1 MRATSFDHNP
11 AETAYR
17 GPLRARPEGVQAALG
32 MGVVASVIL
41 AGAAL
46 LIRLPAP
53 PAPETANASP
63 VAVETPAKIT
73 AKAATEIESPV
84 GAALDIAA
92 PEFKHEKKVVAVGEK
107 KDGTPRV
114 DSITIGQFTA
124 GGTFLRVDVHPNL
137 DPRATNA
144 DFYLDMKNHASAA
157 GLTAAKIAQR
167 SMIST
172 RFGSFETADIRL
184 SRTGGEGAEASER
197 ACLATRLVDPKA
209 SLEIAGI
216 ACGAAGKPMDRVA
229 LACALDKLS
238 YSAGADNKAL
248 NDFFLN
254 AELARGPG
262 CANVSR
268 DDLTASIPPQKAAH
282 AKASVDKP
290 NAGKPSVAKP
300 VAKAKKKAHVAAQ
313 PAAVAQQAGE
323 TEQ

>member
-1 MRATSFDHNP
+1 MRATSFDRDP

-32 MGVVASVIL
+32 MGVVSSVIL

-53 PAPETANASP
+53 APEIADAAP
-63 VAVETPAKIT
+63 VAIETPAKIT
-73 AKAATEIESPV
+73 AKAATAVDNP
-84 GAALDIAA
+84 AAATLDIAS
-92 PEFKHEKKVVAVGEK
+92 PEFKHEKKIVAVGEK

-114 DSITIGQFTA
+114 DSLTIGQFVA
-124 GGTFLRVDVHPNL
+124 GGTFLRIDVHPNL

-144 DFYLDMKNHASAA
+144 DFYLDMKNHAAAA

-167 SMIST
+167 SMVPT
-172 RFGSFETADIRL
+172 RFGAFETADIRL
-184 SRTGGEGAEASER
+184 SQTGGEGAEASER
-197 ACLATRLVDPKA
+197 ACLATRLVEPKA

-262 CANVSR
+262 CPNVSR
-268 DDLTASIPPQKAAH
+268 DDLTASIPPQKNAH
-282 AKASVDKP
+282 TKP
-290 NAGKPSVAKP
+290 TTGKPSVVKP
-300 VAKAKKKAHVAAQ
+300 VVKAKKKTHVAAQ
-313 PAAVAQQAGE
+313 PAAVVQQAGE

>member
-1 MRATSFDHNP
+1 MRATSFDRDP

-32 MGVVASVIL
+32 MGVVSSVIL

-53 PAPETANASP
+53 APEIADAAP
-63 VAVETPAKIT
+63 VAIESPAKIT
-73 AKAATEIESPV
+73 AKAATAVESPAA
-84 GAALDIAA
+84 AALDIAA
-92 PEFKHEKKVVAVGEK
+92 PEFRNEKKIVAVGEK

-114 DSITIGQFTA
+114 DSLTIGQFAA
-124 GGTFLRVDVHPNL
+124 GGTFLRIDVHPNL

-144 DFYLDMKNHASAA
+144 DFYLDMKNHASVA
-157 GLTAAKIAQR
+157 GLTAAKIVQR
-167 SMIST
+167 SMVPT
-172 RFGSFETADIRL
+172 RFGAFETADIRL
-184 SRTGGEGAEASER
+184 SQTGGEGAEASER
-197 ACLATRLVDPKA
+197 ACLATRLVEPKA

-216 ACGAAGKPMDRVA
+216 ACGAPGKPMDRVA

-262 CANVSR
+262 CPNVSR

-282 AKASVDKP
+282 AKAGVDKP

>member
-11 AETAYR
+11 AETVYR
-17 GPLRARPEGVQAALG
+17 GPLRARPEGAQAALG

-53 PAPETANASP
+53 TPETADAGP

-73 AKAATEIESPV
+73 AKASTEIESPV
-84 GAALDIAA
+84 GAALDIAS
-92 PEFKHEKKVVAVGEK
+92 PEFRREKKVVAVGEK

-114 DSITIGQFTA
+114 DSLTIGQFA
-124 GGTFLRVDVHPNL
+124 GSGTFLRIDVHPNL

-157 GLTAAKIAQR
+157 GLSAAKIAQR
-167 SMIST
+167 STVST
-172 RFGSFETADIRL
+172 RFGAFETADIRL
-184 SRTGGEGAEASER
+184 AQTGGEGAEASER
-197 ACLATRLVDPKA
+197 ACLATRLVEPKA

-268 DDLTASIPPQKAAH
+268 DDLTASIPLQKAAH
-282 AKASVDKP
+282 AKA
-290 NAGKPSVAKP
+290 NAGKPSVSKP

-313 PAAVAQQAGE
+313 PAAVVQQAAEGE
-323 TEQ
+323 Q